1 MYMEKQYE
9 KRNVGKTEKLSEPD
23 MTYAQDMPQPN
34 VKSHIRIPNW
44 EGRTEPYTVEEL
56 HQGIRNAEADVAAGR
71 VIPANEFI
79 GKMRKRY
86 RL

>member
-34 VKSHIRIPNW
+34 VKSHIRIPN
-44 EGRTEPYTVEEL
+44 
-56 HQGIRNAEADVAAGR
+56 
-71 VIPANEFI
+71 
-79 GKMRKRY
+79 
-86 RL
+86 